1 MCGIAGASVYANQ
14 IVESFRT
21 STYTSY
27 TQEMMGEGMNM
38 GMGGVGITTY
48 DAVLLACNY
57 SPYNFHSVCAMPCF
71 LFFLPVTHLAQ
82 HCSLA
87 GSEGA
92 FCSLVAS

>member
-1 MCGIAGASVYANQ
+1 MYANQ

-57 SPYNFHSVCAMPCF
+57 FSK
-71 LFFLPVTHLAQ
+71 
-82 HCSLA
+82 
-87 GSEGA
+87 
-92 FCSLVAS
+92 